1 MSEIKFLDLLKIN
14 QEHRAELIQAVTE
27 VIDSGWFLNGDF
39 LTKFEQEFATY
50 TGAKHV
56 IGVANGLD
64 ALKLIFQSYK
74 AQGVLNDG
82 DEVIVPAH
90 TFIASTLAVTDNKL
104 VPVFVEPDPA
114 SFNMDIGLIEQRI
127 TPKTKAILVVHLYG
141 RVCWSEELE
150 RLAEKYQLKIIED
163 NAQAVGAEWK
173 GGKTGSL
180 GHAAA
185 FSFYPGKNLGALG
198 DGGAVATADADLA
211 QKVKAIANY
220 GSGRKYEHLYKG
232 INSRLD
238 EIQAAFL
245 SVKLKALD
253 AGNER
258 RREVADRYLAGITNP
273 LIELPS
279 YPQALEG
286 KGDKKGHVWH
296 LFVIKTKQREALQNH
311 LTARGI
317 QTLIHYPT
325 PPHKQMAYL
334 EYGHFSYPVS
344 EQIAEQVLSLPISQV
359 LAGEEADFVIQAA
372 NEFRV

>member
-39 LTKFEQEFATY
+39 LTKFEKEFATY
-50 TGAKHV
+50 TGVKHV

-74 AQGVLNDG
+74 EQGVLNDG

-104 VPVFVEPDPA
+104 VPIFVEPDPA
-114 SFNMDIGLIEQRI
+114 SFNMDIGLIERRI

-173 GGKTGSL
+173 GRKTGSL

-279 YPQALEG
+279 YPQTQEG
-286 KGDKKGHVWH
+286 SADRNGHVWH

-325 PPHKQMAYL
+325 PPHKQKAYL
-334 EYGHFSYPVS
+334 EYNDTILPISEEVS
-344 EQIAEQVLSLPISQV
+344 QVVLSLPISQV
-359 LAGEEADFVIQAA
+359 M
-372 NEFRV
+372 NENMVNAIIDGVNCF

>member
-14 QEHRAELIQAVTE
+14 QQHRTELIQAVTE

-74 AQGVLNDG
+74 EQGVLKDG
-82 DEVIVPAH
+82 DEVIVPVH

-104 VPVFVEPDPA
+104 VPIFVEPDPA
-114 SFNMDIGLIEQRI
+114 SFNMDIDLIERRI

-141 RVCWSEELE
+141 RVCWSDELE

-173 GGKTGSL
+173 GRKTGSL

-279 YPQALEG
+279 YPQAQEG
-286 KGDKKGHVWH
+286 SADRKGHVWH
-296 LFVIKTKQREALQNH
+296 LFVIKTKQREALQKH
-311 LTARGI
+311 LAAREI

-325 PPHKQMAYL
+325 PPHKQLAYS
-334 EYGHFSYPVS
+334 EYGHLNYPIS
-344 EQIAEQVLSLPISQV
+344 EQIAEEVLSLPISQV
-359 LAGEEADFVIQAA
+359 LAGEGADFVIQAV

>member
-39 LTKFEQEFATY
+39 LTKFEKEFAIY

-74 AQGVLNDG
+74 EQGVLNDG

-104 VPVFVEPDPA
+104 VPIFVEPDPA
-114 SFNMDIGLIEQRI
+114 SFNMDIGLIERLI

-173 GGKTGSL
+173 GRKTGSL

-245 SVKLKALD
+245 LVKLKALD

-279 YPQALEG
+279 YPQAQEG
-286 KGDKKGHVWH
+286 SADRNGHVWH
-296 LFVIKTKQREALQNH
+296 LFVIKAKQREALQNH

-359 LAGEEADFVIQAA
+359 LAGEEADFVIQAV
-372 NEFRV
+372 NEFSA

>member
-39 LTKFEQEFATY
+39 LTKFEKEFAAY

-74 AQGVLNDG
+74 EQGVLNDG

-104 VPVFVEPDPA
+104 VPIFVEPDPA
-114 SFNMDIGLIEQRI
+114 SFNMDIGLIERRI

-150 RLAEKYQLKIIED
+150 RLAERYQLKIIED

-173 GGKTGSL
+173 GRKTGSL

-211 QKVKAIANY
+211 KKVKAIANY

>member
-104 VPVFVEPDPA
+104 VPIFVEPDPA
-114 SFNMDIGLIEQRI
+114 SFNMDIGLIERRI

-150 RLAEKYQLKIIED
+150 RLAERYQLKIIED

-211 QKVKAIANY
+211 KKVKAIANY